1 MKIAEAIASTLLRDA
16 VVVAGARGLDNEIAW
31 VHMVDHPDIAN
42 WVTPGQLLLS
52 TGYNWPKDDAAAE
65 RLVQALADK
74 GLAGVVLA
82 VPEFLAHFSPATLAV
97 ADRLGLP
104 LLELP
109 WHVPFSSIT
118 QEAHARII
126 RDQSAIIERS
136 EAIHLALTHAAINA
150 HSLDD
155 LAHALARLLDRDVN
169 FVDQD
174 GQLLGGV
181 DASAGRRDLERR
193 FMQAL
198 CLTPAF
204 RRIQDSVSPVAIE
217 GDGALGVPRR
227 LGSPVRIGGELVA
240 IVWVDEGASPLAEL
254 DVRATE
260 HASII
265 AALHLSHARA
275 LHLQEE
281 RLGYTFVAS
290 LLEGRFD
297 EGPTSLQRARL
308 NGWDPTADY
317 RVCLIL
323 LDEPLPL
330 PREGMIRLERY
341 VERLRRHLKSVGEPA
356 LLFVSLNQITFL
368 LRAHQDPDA
377 VWKLLSSRGSAM
389 AVSRVHRGA
398 AGIHQGGADVASLS
412 PLLKPGRI
420 HHFEEVLFPR
430 ALMGDASARSLFITR
445 KLGPLRDGARNEPL
459 LATLAALCDEG
470 FQLAATARRLSIHI
484 STLRYRV
491 ERIESTLGLSLDS
504 PGTRFEIQVAMT
516 LMQLAE
522 DQEPR

>member
-1 MKIAEAIASTLLRDA
+1 MNIAEAIASTLLRDA
-16 VVVAGARGLDNEIAW
+16 VVVAGARGLGNEIAW
-31 VHMVDHPDIAN
+31 VHMVDHPDIAK

-52 TGYNWPKDDAAAE
+52 TGYNWPKEDEAASE
-65 RLVQALADK
+65 LVRALADR

-82 VPEFLAHFSPATLAV
+82 VPEFLAHFSPATKAA
-97 ADRLGLP
+97 ADRIGLP

-118 QEAHARII
+118 QEVHARII

-150 HSLDD
+150 NSLDD
-155 LAHALARLLDRDVN
+155 LAHALGKLLGRDVN

-181 DASAGRRDLERR
+181 DPSATRRETERR

-198 CLTPAF
+198 TLSPAF
-204 RRIQDSVSPVAIE
+204 RRVQDSVSPVAIE
-217 GDGALGVPRR
+217 GDAALGVPRR

-240 IVWVDEGASPLAEL
+240 IVWVDEGAAPLGEL

-265 AALHLSHARA
+265 AALHLSHTRA
-275 LHLQEE
+275 LHMQEE

-297 EGPTSLQRARL
+297 EGPASLQRARL
-308 NGWDPTADY
+308 NGWDPAADY

-368 LRAHQDPDA
+368 LRAHQDPEA
-377 VWKLLSSRGSAM
+377 VWKILSSRGSAM

-398 AGIHQGGADVASLS
+398 PGIAQGGADVASLS
-412 PLLKPGRI
+412 ERLKPGRI

-430 ALMGDASARSLFITR
+430 ALLGDANARRLFIAK
-445 KLGPLRDGARNEPL
+445 KLGPLRGGSKSEPL
-459 LATLAALCDEG
+459 LATLSALCEEG
-470 FQLAATARRLSIHI
+470 FQLAATARRLDIHI

-491 ERIESTLGLSLDS
+491 ERIESALGLSLESQAD
-504 PGTRFEIQVAMT
+504 RFEVQVAMM
-516 LMQLAE
+516 LMQLTEA
-522 DQEPR
+522 

>member
-1 MKIAEAIASTLLRDA
+1 MNLAEAIASTLLRDA
-16 VVVAGARGLDNEIAW
+16 VVVAGARGLGNEIAW

-52 TGYNWPKDDAAAE
+52 TGYNWPKDDDSAAA
-65 RLVQALADK
+65 LVQALADK

-82 VPEFLAHFSPATLAV
+82 VPEFLAHFSPATIAV
-97 ADRLGLP
+97 ADLRGLP

-109 WHVPFSSIT
+109 WDVPFSSIT

-126 RDQSAIIERS
+126 REQSAIIERT

-150 HSLDD
+150 NSLDD
-155 LAHALARLLDRDVN
+155 LAHALAKLLKRDVN

-174 GQLLGGV
+174 GLLLGSV
-181 DASAGRRDLERR
+181 DPSAAHRETERK

-198 CLTPAF
+198 GLTAAF

-217 GDGALGVPRR
+217 GDAALGVPRR

-240 IVWVDEGASPLAEL
+240 IVWVDEGNAPLGEL

-265 AALHLSHARA
+265 AALHLSHMRA
-275 LHLQEE
+275 LHTQEE

-290 LLEGRFD
+290 LLEGRFE
-297 EGPTSLQRARL
+297 EGPSSLQRARI
-308 NGWDPTADY
+308 NGWDPAADY

-341 VERLRRHLKSVGEPA
+341 VERLRRHLRSVGEPA

-389 AVSRVHRGA
+389 AVSRVHAGA
-398 AGIHQGGADVASLS
+398 AGMAQGGADVNSLS
-412 PLLKPGRI
+412 ELLKPGRI
-420 HHFEEVLFPR
+420 HHFEEVVFPR
-430 ALMGDASARSLFITR
+430 ALMGDASARSLFIAK
-445 KLGPLRDGARNEPL
+445 KLGPLRGSKREPL
-459 LATLAALCDEG
+459 LATLAVLCEEG
-470 FQLAATARRLSIHI
+470 FQLAASARRLGIHI

-491 ERIESTLGLSLDS
+491 ERIESALDLSLEVQAN
-504 PGTRFEIQVAMT
+504 RFEIQVAMM
-516 LMQLAE
+516 LMQLTE
-522 DQEPR
+522 E